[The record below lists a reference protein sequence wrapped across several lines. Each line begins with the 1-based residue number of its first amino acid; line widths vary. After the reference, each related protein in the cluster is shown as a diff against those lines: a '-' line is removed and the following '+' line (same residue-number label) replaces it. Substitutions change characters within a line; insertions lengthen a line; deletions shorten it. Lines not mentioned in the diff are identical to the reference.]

1 MASSSPPLTRAS
13 SWFGSLP
20 GRLPVSG
27 GAQALVF
34 GAAGIALLFAG
45 WSLAAHW
52 LNNDIL
58 LPPPLAMLGGLREV
72 LADGTLA
79 RDVHASCQR
88 VFGGFA
94 VAAGIA
100 VPLALLMAYWRPLRY
115 FLLPVLTLLR
125 PIPPIAWIPLAILW
139 FGITDRSS
147 YFITAIAAF
156 FPIFINA
163 LAGGLAVEPQH
174 LQAARCLGATRTVL
188 LRRIFL
194 PSALPTVWTGL
205 KIGLGQSWMAVV
217 TAELVAAQSGL
228 GYMIQINRL
237 QLETP
242 RVLAGMF
249 VIAVLGALMT
259 SVLGWMERYIFPWTH
274 PR

>member
-1 MASSSPPLTRAS
+1 MVL
-13 SWFGSLP
+13 
-20 GRLPVSG
+20 
-27 GAQALVF
+27 GAV
-34 GAAGIALLFAG
+34 GIALLFTA
-45 WSLAAHW
+45 WSLVAHW
-52 LNNDIL
+52 LDNAIL
-58 LPPPLAMLGGLREV
+58 LPSPLAMLDGLREV
-72 LADGTLA
+72 SVDGTLA
-79 RDVHASCQR
+79 RDVRASCQR
-88 VFGGFA
+88 VFGGFT
-94 VAAGIA
+94 VAASLA
-100 VPLALLMAYWRPLRY
+100 VPLALLMAFWRPLRHL
-115 FLLPVLTLLR
+115 LLPVLTLLR

-139 FGITDRSS
+139 FGITDKSS
-147 YFITAIAAF
+147 YFITAVAAF

-163 LAGGLAVEPQH
+163 LAGGMAVEPQH
-174 LQAARCLGATRTVL
+174 LQAARCLGATRTAL

-259 SVLGWMERYIFPWTH
+259 SVLGWLERFIFPWTH